1 MIYYSHRTRKALAE
15 GHTYLPLGFAHY
27 SYGSVCQK
35 FLKLFEGS
43 GLKAQEVVMPEIYA
57 DAAHLQRAAGG
68 HCMSHSSRMRS
79 FACSKGR

>member
-35 FLKLFEGS
+35 FLKLFKDGGIKS
-43 GLKAQEVVMPEIYA
+43 QEVVMPEIYA
-57 DAAHLQRAAGG
+57 NAAHPARA
-68 HCMSHSSRMRS
+68 
-79 FACSKGR
+79 